1 MKTPVSGTYYK
12 KVDVGA
18 ILYNVYP
25 YTYLTYGYLFG
36 VEVYHK
42 ASFANGS
49 KTSNG
54 VVAITGAVS
63 VQTIPSENGGTLNV
77 VTTNKTWAKISRVD
91 KPTGTFTYYIADH
104 SDSSSDSIPYTNVK
118 SDNITFNY
126 NTNNGIYV
134 ISASDTESS
143 NLASMLSSW
152 TQSFGTGSS
161 DKVYEIKNN
170 DLTGGFIS

>member
-12 KVDVGA
+12 KIHAGA
-18 ILYNVYP
+18 LLYNVES
-25 YTYLTYGYLFG
+25 YTYLTYGSIFG
-36 VEVYHK
+36 VELYNK
-42 ASFANGS
+42 ASFTNGS

-54 VVAITGAVS
+54 IVAITGAVS

-77 VTTNKTWAKISRVD
+77 DTANKTWAKISMVD
-91 KPTGTFTYYIADH
+91 KPTGTFTYYIADR
-104 SDSSSDSIPYTNVK
+104 SNSSSDPVPYTSIK

-134 ISASDTESS
+134 ISASDTEKS

-152 TQSFGTGSS
+152 TQNLGTGSS

-170 DLTGGFIS
+170 DLTGSFIS